1 LSEIN
6 NNQKERFAMAKMPHT
21 PLSESKANRLQGL
34 NQDVLAVA
42 PPAPLPDTESAPF
55 ISAPRQR
62 PVSMS
67 EGGRSRL
74 LWLSLGLA
82 LVATSLAVVLWLEQ
96 RSSSREL
103 SELRQQYYQLAAD
116 LAEQKS
122 ARPVAVQPAGGA
134 TDVAASVR
142 DDLRQLSAKVRG
154 LTVAV
159 AKLNSTD
166 NGETTTVALEKRLNG
181 LSASVKA
188 LSSRVASLDSR
199 PRAQPVAQSAPQ
211 SAAQPDDSRL
221 NTLQSRVSKIDQ
233 DLQALYRILQGG

>member
-1 LSEIN
+1 
-6 NNQKERFAMAKMPHT
+6 MAKMPHT
-21 PLSESKANRLQGL
+21 PFSESKANRLQGL

-62 PVSMS
+62 PVGMS

-134 TDVAASVR
+134 ADVAASVR

-166 NGETTTVALEKRLNG
+166 NGETTVALEKRLNG

-211 SAAQPDDSRL
+211 TATQSAPQSDDSRL
-221 NTLQSRVSKIDQ
+221 NTLQNRVSKIDK

>member
-1 LSEIN
+1 
-6 NNQKERFAMAKMPHT
+6 MAKMPQT

-55 ISAPRQR
+55 ISAPRQS

-82 LVATSLAVVLWLEQ
+82 LVATSLAVVLWLGQ

-122 ARPVAVQPAGGA
+122 PRSVAVQPASGA

-166 NGETTTVALEKRLNG
+166 NGETTMALEKRLNG
-181 LSASVKA
+181 LGASVKA

-211 SAAQPDDSRL
+211 TAAQPDDSRL
-221 NTLQSRVSKIDQ
+221 SALQNRVSKIDQ